1 MSGVTA
7 YIALGSNLQD
17 PAAQVEAAF
26 SALGTLPESKLR
38 ARSSLYRTTPVGYAD
53 QPDFI
58 NAVAAIETT
67 LAPRALLN
75 ALLAL
80 ELARGRART
89 FQNAPRTLDLDV
101 LLYGDQQIDE
111 PGLAIPHPRLHE
123 RAFVLVPLA
132 ELAPDL
138 MVPGRGRVSALLR
151 AVDTRGVQR
160 EGAAAVNAS

>member
-1 MSGVTA
+1 MSGVIA

-26 SALGTLPESKLR
+26 TALDALPDSTLR

-53 QPDFI
+53 QADFI
-58 NAVAAIETT
+58 NAVAAIETK
-67 LAPRALLN
+67 LAPRALLD
-75 ALLAL
+75 ALLTL
-80 ELARGRART
+80 EQARGRART

-101 LLYGDQQIDE
+101 LLYADQIIDQ

-123 RAFVLVPLA
+123 RAFVLVPLS
-132 ELAPDL
+132 EIAPDL
-138 MVPGRGRVSALLR
+138 VIPGRGRVSALLR
-151 AVDTRGVQR
+151 TVDARGVQR